1 MTPNTNS
8 NTKTA
13 EAQTAN
19 GRTAA
24 LPVIERLEYG
34 LPRPMDETALRSVSR
49 SSALPAFQSV
59 TSGNF
64 GSFGLSQSEGDEP
77 DIPVP
82 GADVNW
88 TQVAAELEARLAREN
103 IEARQA
109 IVAAREE
116 GRREGQHA
124 AEAGLNADQQKN
136 QTRVMAALEAFRVE
150 RQKYFKDVEREVVR
164 LALAI
169 AARVLHREAL
179 MDPLFLAGAVRVALD
194 KLADSSGVVLRVAPA
209 QVLVW
214 QEMFRLSG
222 DADAQPELLG
232 DLSLRSGECVL
243 ETRLG
248 TIEVG
253 VRAQL
258 EEIEKGFFDL
268 LDQRPASM
276 AGTTKRA
283 V

>member
-1 MTPNTNS
+1 MAQNTTSNAKGATGSTPGVS
-8 NTKTA
+8 S
-13 EAQTAN
+13 
-19 GRTAA
+19 
-24 LPVIERLEYG
+24 IERLEYG
-34 LPRPMDETALRSVSR
+34 LPRPAEEVSQR
-49 SSALPAFQSV
+49 QAGGPAALPSFPSV
-59 TSGNF
+59 TNGKFAASDPAQSQGVEPAVQASGLE
-64 GSFGLSQSEGDEP
+64 SHW
-77 DIPVP
+77 
-82 GADVNW
+82 A
-88 TQVAAELEARLAREN
+88 QVAAELEARLAREN
-103 IEARQA
+103 MEARQA
-109 IVAAREE
+109 IAAAREE

-124 AEAGLNADQQKN
+124 AEAALIGDQQKN
-136 QTRVMAALEAFRVE
+136 NTRIAAAIDAFRAE

-169 AARVLHREAL
+169 AARVLHREAQL
-179 MDPLFLAGAVRVALD
+179 DPLFLAGAVRVALD
-194 KLADSSGVVLRVAPA
+194 KLADTSGVVLRVAPG

-214 QEMFRLSG
+214 QEMFRLSEN
-222 DADAQPELLG
+222 ASEQPEILG
-232 DLSLRSGECVL
+232 DLSLSAAECVL

-276 AGTTKRA
+276 TGMVRRA

>member
-1 MTPNTNS
+1 MTPNTVS
-8 NTKTA
+8 NTNPLNA
-13 EAQTAN
+13 
-19 GRTAA
+19 RTPAS
-24 LPVIERLEYG
+24 PVVERLEYG
-34 LPRPMDETALRSVSR
+34 LPRAVEDAAHRGA

-59 TSGNF
+59 SDENF
-64 GSFGLSQSEGDEP
+64 GALGSTQSQQPEAG
-77 DIPVP
+77 IP
-82 GADVNW
+82 AAASDVNW
-88 TQVAAELEARLAREN
+88 AQVAAELEARLAREN
-103 IEARQA
+103 MEARQA
-109 IVAAREE
+109 IAAARDE
-116 GRREGQHA
+116 GLREGQHA
-124 AEAGLNADQQKN
+124 AAAGSTVEQQKN
-136 QTRVMAALEAFRVE
+136 QARIAAALESFRIE

-164 LALAI
+164 LALDI
-169 AARVLHREAL
+169 AARVLHREAQ

-194 KLADSSGVVLRVAPA
+194 KLADSSGVVLRVAPG

-214 QEMFRLSG
+214 QETFRLSS
-222 DADAQPELLG
+222 DINTQPEILG
-232 DLSLRSGECVL
+232 DLSLPSGECVL

-276 AGTTKRA
+276 ASLVKRA